1 MRCLTIQIQPEFV
14 TSFDQADFLMRVRA
28 IGRSPEIDKFT
39 EQGQKYLS
47 FNFFTE
53 MPALLW
59 RDLQKQLYLAPGYGE
74 QLAAVSI
81 AVCEDADESDTYLV
95 LHHFDPTEKLD
106 RLA

>member
-14 TSFDQADFLMRVRA
+14 ATFDQADFLARVRA
-28 IGRSPEIDKFT
+28 IGRSPEIDQFT
-39 EQGQKYLS
+39 EEGQKYLS

-74 QLAAVSI
+74 QLAIMSI
-81 AVCEDADESDTYLV
+81 AVCEGAQESDDYLM